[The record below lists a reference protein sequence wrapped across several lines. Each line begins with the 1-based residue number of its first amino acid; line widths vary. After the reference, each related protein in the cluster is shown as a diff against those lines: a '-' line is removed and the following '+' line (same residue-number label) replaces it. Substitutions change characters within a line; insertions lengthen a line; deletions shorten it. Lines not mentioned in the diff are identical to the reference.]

1 MLRYEGNACRERLT
15 VLELLRREGIFLPA
29 DCGGRGTCGKCRVR
43 FADGAPDPTEE
54 ERKKLTEAQLR
65 DGVRLACRACPEGAF
80 VIEYELAEEE
90 IAAESMDVKSTQEAR
105 AEAGEGQASG
115 TDASGTGRKI
125 AIDIGTTTIAAALL
139 DAESG
144 RVLATET
151 CVNHQRAF
159 GADVISRIKASNDGN
174 KEALQKLVLQDIRN
188 LITDLGEDP
197 DTIPVVIAG
206 NTTMQHLMQGLSCE
220 TLGVAPFTPVD
231 ISLHTYENFRML
243 PGISTYVGADIV
255 AGIVATGM
263 DKKEEISMLI
273 DLGTNG
279 EMAIGNRDRILAAST
294 AAGPAFEGGNISCG
308 VAGIP
313 GAISRVTITD
323 GEAHCETI
331 GGKEAVG
338 LCGTGVLETMYE
350 LLKEELVDE
359 TGLMDDDY
367 VDDGF
372 PLAGD
377 IVFTDKDIREV
388 QLAKAAIR
396 AGAETLISEFGTSY
410 DGISH
415 LYLAGGF
422 GQKIDLEKAAGI
434 GILPRELIG
443 RTEAAGNTSLMG
455 AVMAARDA
463 AAQERFLTA
472 VEISREVSL
481 SESKEFN
488 DLYVENMFFM

>member
-1 MLRYEGNACRERLT
+1 MLQYTGTALQNNQT
-15 VLELLRREGIFLPA
+15 VLERMRREGIFLPA

-43 FADGAPDPTEE
+43 FLEGAPDPTEE
-54 ERKKLTEAQLR
+54 ERKKLTQEQLQ
-65 DGVRLACRACPEGAF
+65 DGVRLACRACPEGRF
-80 VIEYELAEEE
+80 TVEYELSEEE
-90 IAAESMDVKSTQEAR
+90 IQAESIVTEKDTDSAAGGTLSGKGSG
-105 AEAGEGQASG
+105 AEKEV
-115 TDASGTGRKI
+115 

-144 RVLATET
+144 RVLDTVT

-159 GADVISRIKASNDGN
+159 GADVISRIQASNDGK
-174 KEALQKLVLQDIRN
+174 KEELRQLVRKDIGS
-188 LITDLGEDP
+188 LITQLGEDP
-197 DTIPVVIAG
+197 EKVPVVIAG
-206 NTTMQHLMQGLSCE
+206 NTTMQHLLQGLSCE

-231 ISLHTYENFRML
+231 ISMHRDRNHLLL

-255 AGIVATGM
+255 AGIVAVGM
-263 DKKEEISMLI
+263 DVSEDICLLI

-279 EMAIGNRDRILAAST
+279 EMAIGNKDRILVAST

-323 GEAHCETI
+323 GKAQCETI
-331 GGKEAVG
+331 GDKEPIG

-350 LLKEELVDE
+350 LVKEEIVDE

-372 PLAGD
+372 PLSGD

-388 QLAKAAIR
+388 QLAKSAIR
-396 AGAETLISEFGTSY
+396 AGAETLIKEFGTDYS
-410 DGISH
+410 GISK

-434 GILPRELIG
+434 GILPEELIG
-443 RTEAAGNTSLMG
+443 KTEAAGNTSLQG
-455 AVMAARDA
+455 AVMAARDD
-463 AAQERFLTA
+463 A
-472 VEISREVSL
+472 VLGRYLHAVAVSGEVSL
-481 SESKEFN
+481 SESTLFN
-488 DLYVENMFFM
+488 ELYVQYMFFE